1 MLRYNFRLPP
11 FQHQLEAL
19 ELSHDKEEYA
29 LFCEMGTGKSKIL
42 IDTMSMLY
50 DRGEI
55 EAALIIAPKGVY
67 KNWEQ
72 NELPVHLP
80 THIVHDIIMWSPAQT
95 QKNLKNLERAF
106 DRSENLKIV
115 VMNIEAFSTDKGTN
129 FALEFAKA
137 RRILM
142 TVDESTTIKNRT
154 AKRTKNVVTVGKAA
168 KYRRIMTG
176 SPITQSPLD
185 LYSQCEFLG
194 PYILG
199 FQSFWTFQNRYALM
213 VKRSVG
219 THSFN
224 KITGYQNLNE
234 LGELIEKFSYR
245 KRKED
250 CLDLPDKI
258 YTKRSVELTDKQA
271 KIYGQLKRQALADLD
286 NGTVTAQHVL
296 TQLLRLQQ
304 VCSGF
309 VKLDDGSIEE
319 IGGNKLNELME
330 ALEEIDGKAIIWAN
344 FTHDILAIE
353 KALIKE
359 YGADSVR
366 TYYGETKV
374 DDRQQMVRD
383 FQNMEH
389 PLRFFI
395 GQPRTGGYGL
405 TLTAATTIV
414 YFSNGYDLEVRLQS
428 EDRAHRIGQKNNVT
442 YIDIVTENT
451 VDEKILRAL
460 RQKINIATDVLKE
473 GYKEWLI

>member
-1 MLRYNFRLPP
+1 
-11 FQHQLEAL
+11 LEAL

-129 FALEFAKA
+129 FALEFAKS